1 MDFRLTDEQNM
12 MIGAARAVGDRF
24 GLEYWRKQDAAKAFP
39 QAYWK
44 AVCDAGLCGAAL
56 PVSHGGSGLGM
67 LDLALAVEHL
77 AATGGGST
85 VGQLFMINPIFGGV
99 SISRF
104 GSEAMRAELLPKI
117 IAGDINCCMALTEP
131 DAGTNTLELKT
142 SATSDGDGWRL
153 NGRKI
158 WITGVESAAK
168 MLVIA
173 RTKKLAEASSRT
185 DGLTM
190 FMIDV
195 KREGLSH
202 TPIDKLGTCTLDSS
216 SVFFDNVR
224 IEPHELVG
232 TLHQGWREL
241 LDVLNTERIVT
252 TAGLVGTGELALKLA
267 VQYAN
272 DRKVFGDRAIGSYQ
286 GLQFPLAQCHA
297 EIEAARLL
305 NYKAAANFD
314 MGLPF
319 GSEANAAKLL
329 AAQAVASVTER
340 AMQTMGGM
348 GYAKEF
354 HVERL
359 WRDCRLFRFAPVSEE
374 MILNYIANHDLRC
387 RVRTES
393 RKGHAPWSP

>member
-305 NYKAAANFD
+305 NYKAATNFD

-374 MILNYIANHDLRC
+374 MILNYIANHDLRMP
-387 RVRTES
+387 RS
-393 RKGHAPWSP
+393 Y